1 MKFRKGLVMKN
12 ICGENVI
19 VAEGLENIDFGK
31 MIVLNETA
39 RYLFEAVNGREF
51 TEEELVN
58 LLLEKYEVEPS
69 IVKNDVSRLCRNWSE
84 AGLMEV

>member
-1 MKFRKGLVMKN
+1 MKN